1 MEISNIPPQLR
12 RGTLG
17 WVGQRLVCLV
27 ELERTALVAG
37 VQENGVGPQCPDVQ
51 LVASDGAVRPPTGPF
66 RPAPRRGV
74 GLVNMGDELAQSHAP
89 RFVVQRVFELGSDA
103 SPARRRERVQVL
115 DLADLGDQ
123 RGIHPRPLVQGAKPW
138 PVRVGEEPLNAQRL
152 LLVHPDVRPSEPA
165 IPEPEPRPELVFGV
179 VGVVAQRADDG
190 VGHRRQVDAG
200 RNGQVVGQVENLYA
214 FSTARRRGVATQF
227 EYALYH
233 EARRVGLRELV
244 THIHEANAAARGWAE
259 RTGWRP
265 YGTITRYQL
274 DVRALGAYAI
284 FLHASNQRR
293 AFKLHKAHQALT
305 NPTEGS
311 AA

>member
-1 MEISNIPPQLR
+1 MDQEQPLCIQWLLTDTDRPRLRTLDEWAGMYPP
-12 RGTLG
+12 
-17 WVGQRLVCLV
+17 
-27 ELERTALVAG
+27 LVA
-37 VQENGVGPQCPDVQ
+37 N
-51 LVASDGAVRPPTGPF
+51 
-66 RPAPRRGV
+66 
-74 GLVNMGDELAQSHAP
+74 
-89 RFVVQRVFELGSDA
+89 
-103 SPARRRERVQVL
+103 
-115 DLADLGDQ
+115 
-123 RGIHPRPLVQGAKPW
+123 
-138 PVRVGEEPLNAQRL
+138 
-152 LLVHPDVRPSEPA
+152 
-165 IPEPEPRPELVFGV
+165 
-179 VGVVAQRADDG
+179 
-190 VGHRRQVDAG
+190 
-200 RNGQVVGQVENLYA
+200 VGQVENLYA